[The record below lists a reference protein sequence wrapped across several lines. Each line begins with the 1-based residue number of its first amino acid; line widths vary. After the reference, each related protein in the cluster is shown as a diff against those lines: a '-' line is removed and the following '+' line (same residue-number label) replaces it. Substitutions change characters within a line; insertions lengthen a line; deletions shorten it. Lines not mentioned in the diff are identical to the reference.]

1 MGTTGAPHTK
11 GTKVMIT
18 TQRRADQISNAIMA
32 GQVAMDGTLSH
43 NASWKDVAMNA
54 IIGLP
59 FATEG
64 TFEDFRNKIVG
75 TVGEPGH
82 HNAWGALANAL
93 IRKGFL
99 QDTGVRASMT
109 GPKSHGRKSAVL
121 FRTNKV

>member
-1 MGTTGAPHTK
+1 
-11 GTKVMIT
+11 MIT
-18 TQRRADQISNAIMA
+18 TERRSDAVMVMSAQQEGDIAMQ
-32 GQVAMDGTLSH
+32 QVLSH

-75 TVGEPGH
+75 TTGEPGH
-82 HNAWGALANAL
+82 HNAWGALANVL

-99 QDTGVRASMT
+99 QDTGVRTSMT